1 MWKWLKTKR
10 IGVFYSSIFLTMV
23 VAALFYQMQAGDA
36 LQYGSAVPGSSQPIA
51 PPSPLAGDPSLQ
63 PESAGAPIS
72 PDAYRTGAERP
83 AKPGLPLP
91 ARRPDAMA
99 SDMSWDSYNLLVER
113 GLQQLKRFEIYH
125 NNPDTLPLDKATKI
139 VLSVASK
146 DKVSAKAAAE
156 AAYGP
161 TLAAQVDLG
170 MTVRAEL
177 VGADSDVAIQP
188 VGQPIRS
195 ISAGS
200 NTTWEW
206 FVLPKTTDDFEMSLR
221 LFNQHQVGDRMVE
234 TEGPAYTNVFHVH
247 ATLGQKVKL
256 WLSLVNGWLALLGG
270 SILALGGW
278 ILTKLKAR
286 FWPGK
291 PSAKAGQKKAK

>member
-10 IGVFYSSIFLTMV
+10 TGVVYSSIFLTMA
-23 VAALFYQMQAGDA
+23 VATLLYQMQAGDA
-36 LQYGSAVPGSSQPIA
+36 PQYRSAVQGSSRPFA
-51 PPSPLAGDPSLQ
+51 PPSELVGGPAGPDVDHPGAEPTVESSPPL
-63 PESAGAPIS
+63 GAKS
-72 PDAYRTGAERP
+72 PDD
-83 AKPGLPLP
+83 LP
-91 ARRPDAMA
+91 
-99 SDMSWDSYNLLVER
+99 SDLSWEKYNLLVER
-113 GLQQLKRFEIYH
+113 GLQQLKHFDIYH

-146 DKVSAKAAAE
+146 DKASAKAAAE

-161 TLAAQVDLG
+161 TLATQVDLG

-188 VGQPIRS
+188 VGQPVRS
-195 ISAGS
+195 ISTGS

-206 FVLPKTTDDFEMSLR
+206 FVLPKTTDDFEMTLR
-221 LFNQHQVGDRMVE
+221 LFNQHQVGVRMVE

-247 ATLGQKVKL
+247 ATLGQKLKL

-270 SILALGGW
+270 SILALAGW

-291 PSAKAGQKKAK
+291 PSAKTGTKKAK